1 MNEYG
6 KEILGTCCRRNTHIS
21 THMSGN
27 ALLKVIELQYA
38 DDCAIVAHDAED
50 LQNILDVFS
59 STYTA
64 MGLRVNTLK
73 SEIFVQTIHPPETPH
88 LFLINGELVK
98 TVEHF
103 TYLGS
108 VVHSDC
114 SVDLDIQRRINLASS
129 AFGRLRDRVFSNN
142 NPRIDTKTAVYKAV
156 CISTLLYG
164 SEIWTTYRR
173 HIRTLENF
181 HTRCLQR
188 IPGISW
194 KDRMTYDEL
203 YHRTQK
209 SSIETLLAQRHL
221 HWVGHTIRMP
231 ENRLPRQML
240 YGQLSSGSR
249 SVGGPKKRY
258 KDHCKDLLINCNINP
273 NELET
278 LAVDRQ
284 TWRTVC
290 TSGTNTLAIE
300 TSRKKAE
307 NRSKR
312 HQRMAG
318 AQPTPR
324 EEHLCHKC
332 DKMCGS
338 RIGLN
343 SHLRWHE
350 RQSH

>member
-1 MNEYG
+1 
-6 KEILGTCCRRNTHIS
+6 
-21 THMSGN
+21 
-27 ALLKVIELQYA
+27 
-38 DDCAIVAHDAED
+38 
-50 LQNILDVFS
+50 
-59 STYTA
+59 

-73 SEIFVQTIHPPETPH
+73 TEIFVQTIHPPETPH
-88 LFLINGELVK
+88 LFLVNGEPVK

-142 NPRIDTKTAVYKAV
+142 NLTIDTKAAVYKAV

-164 SEIWTTYRR
+164 SETWTTYRR

-181 HTRCLQR
+181 HTRCPQR
-188 IPGISW
+188 ILGISW

-203 YHRTQK
+203 YHRTQT

-221 HWVGHTIRMP
+221 RWVGHTIRMP

-240 YGQLSSGSR
+240 CGQLSSGSR

-258 KDHCKDLLINCNINP
+258 KDHCKDLLIKCNVNP

-284 TWRTVC
+284 TWRTPKQLLVKN
-290 TSGTNTLAIE
+290 TFATNVIKCVAPALDSTATYDGMNDRVIKISSSSQTPHLH
-300 TSRKKAE
+300 
-307 NRSKR
+307 KR
-312 HQRMAG
+312 MQNSVVIG
-318 AQPTPR
+318 NDGQP
-324 EEHLCHKC
+324 
-332 DKMCGS
+332 
-338 RIGLN
+338 
-343 SHLRWHE
+343 
-350 RQSH
+350 